1 MQLQIQIEAY
11 TWKFNVYEFIFVNK
25 TTVQILNSYAKQ
37 FNFENKQCIFNVF
50 VEVENVSKDT
60 LKHHAI

>member
-1 MQLQIQIEAY
+1 M
-11 TWKFNVYEFIFVNK
+11 YEFIFVNK